1 MRVKELAEYTDTTVR
16 TIRYY
21 HQIGL
26 LPVPDGAGIRDYGLE
41 HLIRVE
47 RIRHLRRSGLSL
59 ASIQNLIADD
69 GIDVA
74 RELQATEDAINQ
86 QIATLENQR
95 NRLRDLRSGL
105 SGRCLGEPSES
116 QFDLIPPLPSQLDD
130 LYARLTAGVDDE
142 RSMALIRREK
152 QLIQLFLHRGLI
164 PGDVFKSVSELDE
177 SALKGFRDDI
187 NCFARIHQLDPEAV
201 TETAEATADHFIDV
215 LRTIGDRRTIEA
227 ISRHLRSLE
236 REPARQLVLLAFPD
250 PVEARYVDAR
260 IRRLCTRIAEIA
272 PSRPE
277 PDDTPHTPE
286 PLDKQGS
293 FT

>member
-26 LPVPDGAGIRDYGLE
+26 LPVPEGAGIRDYGLE

-59 ASIQNLIADD
+59 TSIQNLIADD

-95 NRLRDLRSGL
+95 DRLRDLRSGL
-105 SGRCLGEPSES
+105 SGRCVGETSGS

-130 LYARLTAGVDDE
+130 ICDRLTEGVDDD
-142 RSMALIRREK
+142 RFIALIRKKK
-152 QLIQLFLHRGLI
+152 QLTQLFLPRRVI
-164 PGDVFKSVSELDE
+164 PSELFDWAAQIDE
-177 SALKGFRDDI
+177 SSLVTFRADI
-187 NCFARIHQLDPEAV
+187 DRFTRINELAPAEI
-201 TETAEATADHFIDV
+201 TAAAHTAADHFID
-215 LRTIGDRRTIEA
+215 LLQKTGTSLIINA
-227 ISRHLRSLE
+227 ISRYLRALRST
-236 REPARQLVLLAFPD
+236 PIRQLIFLAFPN
-250 PVEARYVDAR
+250 PVEARYVEAQID
-260 IRRLCTRIAEIA
+260 RLCTRIADIT
-272 PSRPE
+272 PSY
-277 PDDTPHTPE
+277 PDCTDTPHTPD